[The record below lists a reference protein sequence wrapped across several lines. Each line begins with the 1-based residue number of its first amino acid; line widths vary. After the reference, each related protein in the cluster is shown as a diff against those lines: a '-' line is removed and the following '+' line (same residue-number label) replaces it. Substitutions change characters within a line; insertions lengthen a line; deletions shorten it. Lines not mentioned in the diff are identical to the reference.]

1 MESLVWFPIDYILRE
16 INRENQ
22 LVTLDDILI
31 FGVQGF
37 LKIQIII
44 DTNGDLFTYS
54 LVEKRYLCSDVEYG
68 KCWSIFPTAEQDMLQ
83 KLRKNQSV
91 MIDSIL
97 VSGDWGDPK
106 IQCIEFKEPREV
118 SRENLVLW
126 HEEYKKLRSL
136 LFPSPE
142 LISEIEKAN
151 TKKPDWWKAPQAEP
165 AQSTLTLHQSEPDKS
180 KSRVRRISLIAPE
193 DAALE
198 TLRKKLKREPDF
210 EEFWSYI
217 TEHDDTGTIADYA
230 HDRLMWT
237 GKDGRNCET
246 AKLTMRNRLAEAKRR
261 NPFKT

>member
-106 IQCIEFKEPREV
+106 TQCIEFKEPREV

-142 LISEIEKAN
+142 LIAEIEKAN
-151 TKKPDWWKAPQAEP
+151 
-165 AQSTLTLHQSEPDKS
+165 
-180 KSRVRRISLIAPE
+180 APE
-193 DAALE
+193 PVPEKPFQESERRWPWGNRE
-198 TLRKKLKREPDF
+198 TELLRKLALAAERFWKLYDPNDPTTAPTSKQV
-210 EEFWSYI
+210 
-217 TEHDDTGTIADYA
+217 TEWLKQQGVADRTA
-230 HDRLMWT
+230 EKMAQILRA
-237 GKDGRNCET
+237 DG
-246 AKLTMRNRLAEAKRR
+246 LPSGRR
-261 NPFKT
+261 K